1 MLYGGYVTV
10 VGDSAMYDLGYSAG
24 PWNIHIYIYAHRDK
38 HMYVY
43 NESERL
49 WKVPRT
55 DSKGLR

>member
-24 PWNIHIYIYAHRDK
+24 PWNMYIYAHIDK

-49 WKVPRT
+49 WKVPRM